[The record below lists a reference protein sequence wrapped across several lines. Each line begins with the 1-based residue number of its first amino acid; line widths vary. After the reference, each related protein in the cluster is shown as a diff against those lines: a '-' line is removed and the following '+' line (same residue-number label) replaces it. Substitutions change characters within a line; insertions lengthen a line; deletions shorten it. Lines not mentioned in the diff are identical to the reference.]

1 MMNDANYDHERTVT
15 AFFDTRAAADKAM
28 ADVVGLGVPSAMASI
43 VAGHGGTG
51 TGMTGGTGMAGT
63 AAPEEGFWG
72 SVKNLFAPEEDK
84 HSYAEGLSRGGY
96 LLTVHTSEAHYDR
109 VLDILDRE
117 GAVDMNERE
126 TQWRS
131 EGWSGT
137 HATAPALGTSTAAG
151 YGTAGATSGA
161 ATTTGMA
168 STGTSTTSMAS
179 TGTSAT
185 GLAAATT
192 ARTGADAL
200 GAKRGV
206 GTEEGTI
213 QLAEETLRVGK
224 RDVNHGRVR
233 LRSYVVEKPVNESI
247 SLRSER
253 VDVARHAVDRPLAA
267 GENLFADRTLT
278 AEEHAEEAVVSKEA
292 RVYEEVSLGKT
303 AQERTQEIH
312 DTVRRTEVEVDDART
327 SGTAKT
333 GVAATAGGFDAKT
346 ITEHMP
352 VLGSDGEHVGTV
364 DHLDGAN
371 RIKLTK
377 NDSPD
382 DKHHFIP
389 MSWVER
395 VDTHVHLKKS
405 STEARREWAVV

>member
-1 MMNDANYDHERTVT
+1 MMNDATYDHERTVT
-15 AFFDTRAAADKAM
+15 AFFDTRAAADKAR

-43 VAGHGGTG
+43 VEGHGGTTG
-51 TGMTGGTGMAGT
+51 TTGMGTTGTTAGQG
-63 AAPEEGFWG
+63 EGFWD

-137 HATAPALGTSTAAG
+137 HANAPALGTSTAAG
-151 YGTAGATSGA
+151 YGMAGATSGA
-161 ATTTGMA
+161 ASTTGMATTGMATTGTSTTGMA
-168 STGTSTTSMAS
+168 SGAARARVGVTGATTGTT
-179 TGTSAT
+179 
-185 GLAAATT
+185 
-192 ARTGADAL
+192 RTGAL
-200 GAKRGV
+200 GA
-206 GTEEGTI
+206 EEGTI

-253 VDVARHAVDRPLAA
+253 VDVARHAVDRPLGA
-267 GENLFADRTLT
+267 GENLFTDRTLS
-278 AEEHAEEAVVSKEA
+278 AEEHQEEAVVSKEA

-333 GVAATAGGFDAKT
+333 GVVGGGRFDATT

-377 NDSPD
+377 NDSSD

-395 VDTHVHLKKS
+395 VDTDVHLNKS
-405 STEARREWAVV
+405 ALEAQRGWSVV